1 MCGPL
6 PRLSPAPP
14 NRFVSSKLATSC
26 SNGWTWKIYGL
37 GREPN
42 CVKLAQNGHLFRID
56 NEAAE
61 DLKATTVILC

>member
-6 PRLSPAPP
+6 PRLSHAPT

-37 GREPN
+37 GEGTQL
-42 CVKLAQNGHLFRID
+42 CQDGTECHLFRID